1 MNDSVLLDREGHTL
15 VITINRPEVRNAV
28 DMGVCLAIG
37 DALSDAEADP
47 DIRAVILTGAGE
59 QAFCSGADLKAIGRG
74 EPIIPPGREA
84 WGLAGYVNHPI
95 SKPTIAAV
103 NGLALGGGTELA
115 LASDLIVAS
124 ENAVFG
130 LPEVKRGR
138 VAGAG
143 GAFRWTRQLPERL
156 ALELLFT
163 GESLTAAKALE
174 HHLVNRV
181 VPAALVR
188 AEALRL
194 AAKIGENGP
203 VAVQATKRIAKGIR
217 DGAVPAE
224 TDFWTHTA
232 REAVTVN
239 ASDDARAGLAAFAE
253 KRPPRWTGR

>member
-1 MNDSVLLDREGHTL
+1 MTESVVIVQEGHTL

-28 DMGVCLAIG
+28 DMSVCLAIG
-37 DALSDAEADP
+37 DALEDAEQDR
-47 DIRAVILTGAGE
+47 DIRTVVLTGAGE
-59 QAFCSGADLKAIGRG
+59 QAFCSGADLKAIARG

-156 ALELLFT
+156 ALELLLT
-163 GESLTAAKALE
+163 GGSLSAEAALE

-181 VPAALVR
+181 VPADRVR
-188 AEALRL
+188 AEALLL
-194 AAKIGENGP
+194 ADAIGANGP
-203 VAVQATKRIAKGIR
+203 VAVQATKRIAKGIS
-217 DGAVPAE
+217 DGSVPAE
-224 TDFWTHTA
+224 AGLWEHTA
-232 REAVTVN
+232 REAAAVN
-239 ASDDARAGLAAFAE
+239 ASDDAREGLAAFAE
-253 KRPPRWTGR
+253 KRAPQWTGR